1 MHPLARWLCRLVALL
16 FSAAVLVAQDA
27 AAPSPGNRL
36 AHLDGNDLF
45 YPHRDFA
52 RLTTPQWIGEP
63 DVEAVVI
70 LSIDDLRETGKYE
83 TFLRPILE
91 RLKRIDGRA
100 PVSIMVN
107 AQSPTNAQFQAW
119 LAEGLSLE
127 IHTLS
132 HPCPCLAKG
141 DFDAAAATYH
151 GCVEL
156 MNQVPGNRPVAFRMP
171 CCDSMNSPS
180 PRFYSEIFNR
190 TNAAGHFLTID
201 SSVMTLP
208 TIHDGS
214 VPRELLVDASGRER
228 FRKYFP
234 TETNATGASVLPL
247 PATKERGEGRGEG
260 KSQNQSASSPQ
271 PSPPLGGGEGAR
283 PASTNV
289 TKASVATVRVSL
301 KNFATTIED
310 YPYPYV
316 IGRLGWEF
324 PAMVPSDWE
333 AFNVHGSTNPV
344 TLADWKAALDLT
356 VLKQGVFTFIFHP
369 HGWSS
374 PQQFI
379 EFIDHAV
386 AKHGRKV
393 KFLTF
398 REAQERLDR
407 NLLADQ
413 PLRAADGGDNGV
425 RLLDVNHDGFTDVLI
440 GNDAMRRTRVWEPS
454 SRQWKESALPVAFV
468 QRAANGT
475 RQDTGV
481 RFGVLDEGGHAAM
494 VLRNET
500 TAGIWQF
507 TTTNWDASAISSD
520 VLADENIFTAR
531 NGRDRG
537 VRLLD
542 VDADGRCELIVGNEQ
557 QNSVFAWSLA
567 PRSWRKLE
575 FQLPRG
581 TSVVDAEGRDTGLRF
596 VDVNTDGRPDVLV
609 SNEREFSLH
618 LFIPGANKRLMWEV
632 GWNDEVW
639 SAPRGS
645 NALTTADIPPIVRA
659 GAHPN
664 NGAWFTRDAMWV
676 QNEDTAHLPDKVE
689 RRTFRELLTADDPPP
704 LSPGQSLAA
713 MRPRPGFQVE
723 LVAAEP
729 LVHAPVAFD
738 WGADGRLWVAEMN
751 DYPMGLDGHGKPG
764 GRIKILED
772 TNGDGRYDQA
782 TIFLDGVSFPNG
794 VMPWRNGVLVS
805 AAPEIFFAEDT
816 DGDGR
821 ADKRQTLFKGFTEG
835 NQQHRI
841 NGFDYGLDN
850 WIYCA
855 NGESDGTVRSELKP
869 SAPPIDIRGRDFRF
883 RADDGSFETVP
894 GTTQFG
900 RRRDDWGNWFGNVNA
915 AWLWHYFLPD
925 HYLARNP
932 QLAVKSVRRNL
943 ADYPD
948 GTRLF
953 PASRTR
959 QRFNDHHHFNHVTSA
974 CSPTPYRDELFGE
987 AFATSIFIS
996 DPVHNLV
1003 HREVLEP
1010 DGVSFTSHRA
1020 GDEKDHEF
1028 LASTDPWFRPTM
1040 LKTGPDGALYLADFH
1055 RLVLEH
1061 PEWIPKFIQPRLD
1074 LRAGADK
1081 GRIYRVFPVGAKLRL
1096 PPSLDKLDTAGL
1108 VAALDSTNGW
1118 QRDTAQRLLVHKQD
1132 RAAVEPL
1139 KAMVK
1144 SSTNAKAR
1152 LQALATLDGLKA
1164 IDEDALLIALKDA
1177 HPAVRAQA
1185 IQLSEP
1191 RLKGQPSAA
1200 LSAALLALADDG
1212 SVRVRYQLAF
1222 TLGEWSDPRASQTLL
1237 KIAGRDATDA
1247 SVQTAV
1253 MSSVLP
1259 HVGTMLSAPRDGG
1272 VWRKNPEFFG
1282 KILELAT
1289 VRDEREA
1296 AGSALLQELAEPRD
1310 DKRGFYALAA
1320 FMEALDQRSLSV
1332 AQFASGKPSL
1342 SLLGERTDEVIR
1354 AARIFAADAKRDEAE
1369 RLAAIRLL
1377 GEAARANPQEA
1388 SQIGSLLR
1396 PQESVAVQRAA
1407 VKALGR
1413 GRANAFA
1420 DAMLSAWKSAS
1431 PALRQELLAALLS
1444 RPAWTKLLLAA
1455 VADGRVVATQLSTT
1469 QQQKLLRHSDRTIR
1483 ERAGKVFAA
1492 AHTDRAALLTEYAS
1506 AAKLRGDAT
1515 RGMELFRQN
1524 CATCH
1529 KLRGEGFDVGPDLGS
1544 ISDKSPQAL
1553 LLSILDP
1560 NAAVED
1566 RYVNYT
1572 ATTVGGREA
1581 SGMLLNE
1588 TPNSLTLRG
1597 PGGHEE
1603 TLLRAEI
1610 RELTSSGISLMPEGF
1625 ERTMKPQD
1633 LADLIAALT
1642 GARP

>member
-1 MHPLARWLCRLVALL
+1 MGMHRPRLHLPFEGRIPPHYAGGMNPLARWLCCLVALL
-16 FSAAVLVAQDA
+16 FSAVVIAAQDS

-36 AHLDGNDLF
+36 AHLDGNNLF
-45 YPHRDFA
+45 YPRRDFE

-70 LSIDDLRETGKYE
+70 LAIDDLRETAKYE

-127 IHTLS
+127 VHTLA

-141 DFDAAAATYH
+141 DIVAAAATYH

-156 MNQVPGNRPVAFRMP
+156 MNLVPGNKPVAFRMP

-180 PRFYSEIFNR
+180 PRFFSEIFNR
-190 TNAAGHFLTID
+190 TNTAGQFLTID

-208 TIHDGS
+208 TTNDAS

-234 TETNATGASVLPL
+234 TETNRT
-247 PATKERGEGRGEG
+247 T
-260 KSQNQSASSPQ
+260 
-271 PSPPLGGGEGAR
+271 
-283 PASTNV
+283 
-289 TKASVATVRVSL
+289 RVSL

-333 AFNVHGSTNPV
+333 AFNVHGATNPV
-344 TLADWKAALDLT
+344 TLADWKAALDVT
-356 VLKQGVFTFIFHP
+356 VLKQGVLTFIFHP

-374 PQQFI
+374 PEQFI

-386 AKHGRKV
+386 AKHGKKV

-407 NLLADQ
+407 NLLAGQ

-425 RLLDVNHDGFTDVLI
+425 RLLDVNNDGFTDVLI
-440 GNDAMRRTRVWEPS
+440 GNDAVRRTRVWKPS

-468 QRAANGT
+468 QRAADGT

-481 RFGVLDEGGHAAM
+481 RFGVLGEGGQAAM
-494 VLRNET
+494 VLRNES

-507 TTTNWDASAISSD
+507 ARSNWDASVISSD
-520 VLADENIFTAR
+520 ALMDENIFTAR

-557 QNSVFAWSLA
+557 QNMVFAWSHA
-567 PRSWRKLE
+567 PRSWKKLE

-581 TSVVDAEGRDTGLRF
+581 TAIVDAEGRDTGLRF
-596 VDVNTDGRPDVLV
+596 VDVNTDGRLDVLV

-645 NALTTADIPPIVRA
+645 NALSAADIPAIVRA
-659 GAHPN
+659 GAYRD
-664 NGAWFTRDAMWV
+664 NGAWFTRDTMWV
-676 QNEDTAHLPDKVE
+676 QNEDTAHLPDKVD

-704 LSPGQSLAA
+704 LSPQESLAA

-729 LVHAPVAFD
+729 LVESPVAFD
-738 WGADGRLWVAEMN
+738 WGADGKLWVAEMN
-751 DYPMGLDGHGKPG
+751 DYPMGLDGNGKPG
-764 GRIKILED
+764 GRIKFLED
-772 TNGDGRYDQA
+772 TNSDGRYDKA
-782 TIFLDGVSFPNG
+782 TLFLDGVNFPSG

-805 AAPEIFFAEDT
+805 AAPEIFLAEDT

-821 ADKRQTLFKGFTEG
+821 ADKRTTLYKGFTEG
-835 NQQHRI
+835 NQQHRL
-841 NGFDYGLDN
+841 NGFEYGLDN

-855 NGESDGTVRSELKP
+855 NGDSGGTVLSTLK
-869 SAPPIDIRGRDFRF
+869 SDAPALSLRGRDFRF
-883 RADDGSFETVP
+883 RPDDGGFESVP

-900 RRRDDWGNWFGNVNA
+900 RRRDDWGNWFGNYNA
-915 AWLWHYFLPD
+915 AWLWHYHLPD
-925 HYLARNP
+925 HYLSRNP
-932 QLAVKSVRRNL
+932 QLAVKSIRRDL
-943 ADYPD
+943 AQYPD
-948 GTRLF
+948 GTRLY

-974 CSPTPYRDELFGE
+974 CSPAPYRDELFGE

-1010 DGVSFTSHRA
+1010 DGISFTSRRA
-1020 GDEKDHEF
+1020 GDEKDREF
-1028 LASTDPWFRPTM
+1028 LASTDSWFRPTM
-1040 LKTGPDGALYLADFH
+1040 LKTGPDGALYIADFH
-1055 RLVLEH
+1055 RIILEH

-1074 LRAGADK
+1074 LRAGADR
-1081 GRIYRVFPVGAKLRL
+1081 GRIYRVFPVGAKLRS
-1096 PPSLDKLDTAGL
+1096 PPRLDLLDTAGL

-1144 SSTNAKAR
+1144 SSNNAKAR
-1152 LQALATLDGLKA
+1152 LQALATLDGLSA
-1164 IDEDALLIALKDA
+1164 VDEDVLLIVLKDA
-1177 HPAVRAQA
+1177 HPALRAQA

-1191 RLKGQPSAA
+1191 LLRKKPGARLVAA
-1200 LSAALLALADDG
+1200 LHPMLGDKSA
-1212 SVRVRYQLAF
+1212 RVQYQLAF
-1222 TLGEWSDPRASQTLL
+1222 TLGEWREPEAGQLL
-1237 KIAGRDATDA
+1237 LELALHSFNDDAM
-1247 SVQTAV
+1247 QTAV
-1253 MSSVLP
+1253 MSSATP
-1259 HVGTMLSAPRDGG
+1259 HLKTMLTTGHPSSPLIGYPHLFQ
-1272 VWRKNPEFFG
+1272 K
-1282 KILELAT
+1282 LLTLAT
-1289 VRDEREA
+1289 LQDERETVC
-1296 AGSALLQELAEPRD
+1296 SVMIRELAGGNDSEER
-1310 DKRGFYALAA
+1310 RFGALAA
-1320 FMEALDQRSLSV
+1320 FLAGLDQRRLSME
-1332 AQFASGKPSL
+1332 QFAGNRAEFSALVPLVAK
-1342 SLLGERTDEVIR
+1342 TTQ
-1354 AARIFAADAKRDEAE
+1354 AARNTAAEAKRDEAQ

-1377 GEAARANPQEA
+1377 GESIRANPEEA
-1388 SQIGSLLR
+1388 RQLGALLR

-1407 VKALGR
+1407 AMALGR
-1413 GRANAFA
+1413 GKENAVA
-1420 DAMLSAWKSAS
+1420 EALLAAWRSAS

-1444 RPAWTKLLLAA
+1444 RPAWAKLLLSW
-1455 VADGRVVATQLSTT
+1455 VADGRVTATQLSTA
-1469 QQQKLLRHSDRTIR
+1469 QQQKLLRHSDSSIR
-1483 ERAGKVFAA
+1483 ESAGKVFAA
-1492 AHTDRAALLTEYAS
+1492 AHGDRAALLAEYAS
-1506 AAKLRGDAT
+1506 AAKLRGDA
-1515 RGMELFRQN
+1515 RHGLELFRQN

-1529 KLRGEGFDVGPDLGS
+1529 KFRGEGFDVGPDLGS
-1544 ISDKSPQAL
+1544 IADKSPQAL

-1572 ATTVGGREA
+1572 ATTASGREA
-1581 SGMLLNE
+1581 SGILLNE
-1588 TPNSLTLRG
+1588 TANSLTLRG

-1603 TLLRAEI
+1603 TLLRVDI
-1610 RELTSSGISLMPEGF
+1610 RELTSSGISLMPDGF
-1625 ERTMKPQD
+1625 EKTMKPQD
-1633 LADLIAALT
+1633 FADLIAALT
-1642 GARP
+1642 TASR

>member
-1 MHPLARWLCRLVALL
+1 MHLPFDAVVLPLYAGGMNPLARWLSCLVALL
-16 FSAAVLVAQDA
+16 FSAAGLVAQDA
-27 AAPSPGNRL
+27 PPSPGNRL
-36 AHLDGNDLF
+36 AYLDGNALF
-45 YPHRDFA
+45 YPQRDFA
-52 RLTTPQWIGEP
+52 RLTAPQWVGEP

-70 LSIDDLRETGKYE
+70 LAIDDLRETGKYE

-91 RLKRIDGRA
+91 RLQRIDGRA

-127 IHTLS
+127 VHTLA

-141 DFDAAAATYH
+141 DFAAAAATYH

-156 MNQVPGNRPVAFRMP
+156 MNLVPGNHAVAFRMP

-180 PRFYSEIFNR
+180 PRFYPEIFNR
-190 TNAAGHFLTID
+190 TNAAGQFLTID

-208 TIHDGS
+208 TTNDSS
-214 VPRELLVDASGRER
+214 VPRELLVDASGKER

-234 TETNATGASVLPL
+234 AETNRT
-247 PATKERGEGRGEG
+247 T
-260 KSQNQSASSPQ
+260 
-271 PSPPLGGGEGAR
+271 
-283 PASTNV
+283 
-289 TKASVATVRVSL
+289 RVSL

-333 AFNVHGSTNPV
+333 AFNVHGATNPV

-356 VLKQGVFTFIFHP
+356 VFKQGVFTFIFHP

-374 PQQFI
+374 PQQFV

-407 NLLADQ
+407 NLLASQ
-413 PLRAADGGDNGV
+413 PLRAPAGGDNGV
-425 RLLDVNHDGFTDVLI
+425 RLLDVNKDGFTDVLI
-440 GNDAMRRTRVWEPS
+440 GNDAVRRTRVWEPA
-454 SRQWKESALPVAFV
+454 SRRWRETPLPVAFV
-468 QRAANGT
+468 QQGADA
-475 RQDTGV
+475 GV
-481 RFGVLDEGGHAAM
+481 RFGVLTDDGHATM
-494 VLRNET
+494 LVRNET
-500 TAGIWQF
+500 TAGVWHF
-507 TTTNWDASAISSD
+507 DGTNWDGNAITAD
-520 VLADENIFTAR
+520 VLTNEDIFTA
-531 NGRDRG
+531 RG

-542 VDADGRCELIVGNEQ
+542 VDADGRCELIVGNAK
-557 QNSVFAWSLA
+557 QNAVFAWSSA
-567 PRSWRKLE
+567 PREWKKLD

-581 TSVVDAEGRDTGLRF
+581 TSLVDAEGRDTGLRF
-596 VDVNTDGRPDVLV
+596 VDVNADGRPDVLV

-618 LFIPGANKRLMWEV
+618 LFIPGVNQRLMWEV

-645 NALTTADIPPIVRA
+645 NALATADLPRIVRA
-659 GAHPN
+659 GAHPD
-664 NGAWFTRDAMWV
+664 NGVWFTRDAMWV
-676 QNEDTAHLPDKVE
+676 QNEDTAHRPDQVD

-704 LSPGQSLAA
+704 ISPEQSLAA

-723 LVAAEP
+723 MVAAEP
-729 LVHAPVAFD
+729 LVQSPVAFE
-738 WGADGRLWVAEMN
+738 WGADGRLWVAEMY
-751 DYPMGLDGHGKPG
+751 DYPLGLDGKGKPG
-764 GRIKILED
+764 GRIKFLED
-772 TNGDGRYDQA
+772 TNGDGRYDKA
-782 TIFLDGVSFPNG
+782 TLFLDGVSFPNG

-821 ADKRQTLFKGFTEG
+821 ADKRTTLFKGFTEG
-835 NQQHRI
+835 NQQHRL

-850 WIYCA
+850 WLYCA
-855 NGESDGTVRSELKP
+855 NGESSGTVRSERKP
-869 SAPPIDIRGRDFRF
+869 AAPPLELRGRDFRF
-883 RADDGSFETVP
+883 RPDDGSFESVP

-900 RRRDDWGNWFGNVNA
+900 RRRDDWGNWFGNYNPV
-915 AWLWHYFLPD
+915 WLWHYFLPD
-925 HYLARNP
+925 HYLSRNP
-932 QLAVKSVRRNL
+932 QLAVKSIRRDL
-943 ADYPD
+943 AQYPE

-959 QRFNDHHHFNHVTSA
+959 QRFNDPHQFNHVTSA
-974 CSPTPYRDELFGE
+974 CSPAPYRDELFGE

-1020 GDEKDHEF
+1020 SDEKDREF
-1028 LASTDPWFRPTM
+1028 LASTDLWFRPTM

-1055 RLVLEH
+1055 RIVLEH

-1074 LRAGADK
+1074 LRAGADM
-1081 GRIYRVFPVGAKLRL
+1081 GRIYRVFPTGAKLR
-1096 PPSLDKLDTAGL
+1096 PSPRLDKLDTAGL
-1108 VAALDSTNGW
+1108 VAAIDSTNGW
-1118 QRDTAQRLLVHKQD
+1118 QRDTAQRLLVHQQD

-1139 KAMVK
+1139 KQVLK
-1144 SSTNAKAR
+1144 SLANAKTR

-1164 IDEDALLIALKDA
+1164 VDESALLIALADRNA
-1177 HPAVRAQA
+1177 TVRAHA
-1185 IQLSEP
+1185 VWLSEP
-1191 RLKGQPSAA
+1191 LLKTNPGPRLTE
-1200 LSAALLALADDG
+1200 ALLARADDE
-1212 SVRVRYQLAF
+1212 SIRVRYQLAF
-1222 TLGEWSDPRASQTLL
+1222 TLGESRDSRAGLALL
-1237 KIAGRDATDA
+1237 RLAARDAGDA
-1247 SVQTAV
+1247 AIQTAV
-1253 MSSVLP
+1253 MSSATP
-1259 HVGTMLSAPRDGG
+1259 HVGTMLMAARDRGIPREH
-1272 VWRKNPEFFG
+1272 PELFV
-1282 KILELAT
+1282 KLLALAT

-1296 AGSALLQELAEPRD
+1296 VGSVLLKELAESSGDVR
-1310 DKRGFYALAA
+1310 RFAALAA
-1320 FMEALDQRSLSV
+1320 FFAAIEQRGLSI
-1332 AQFASGKPSL
+1332 AEFASGKASL
-1342 SLLGERTDEVIR
+1342 SSLGERAGEVIK
-1354 AARIFAADAKRDEAE
+1354 AARVCASDSKREEAQ

-1377 GEAARANPQEA
+1377 GESMRANPEEA
-1388 SQIGSLLR
+1388 RQIGTLLR

-1407 VKALGR
+1407 VTALGR
-1413 GRANAFA
+1413 GKDNFVAS
-1420 DAMLSAWKSAS
+1420 AMLSAWKSAT

-1444 RPAWTKLLLAA
+1444 RPVWTKLLLAA
-1455 VADGRVVATQLSTT
+1455 VADGRVAAAQLSTA
-1469 QQQKLLRHSDRTIR
+1469 QQQKLLRHSDSTVR
-1483 ERAGKVFAA
+1483 ESAAKVFAV

-1506 AAKLRGDAT
+1506 AAKLRGDA
-1515 RGMELFRQN
+1515 GHGLELFRQN

-1572 ATTVGGREA
+1572 ASTASGREA
-1581 SGMLLNE
+1581 GGILLNE

-1603 TLLRAEI
+1603 TLLRTEI
-1610 RELTSSGISLMPEGF
+1610 RELSSSGISLMPEGF

-1633 LADLIAALT
+1633 LADLLAALT

>member
-1 MHPLARWLCRLVALL
+1 MPCVRLRVNLTPFFIQLGADAAVVQFCHLPFDAAAPLPYARGMNPLARWLSCLVALL
-16 FSAAVLVAQDA
+16 LSAIGPLAQDDS
-27 AAPSPGNRL
+27 APSPGNRL

-70 LSIDDLRETGKYE
+70 LAIDDLRETGKYE

-107 AQSPTNAQFQAW
+107 AQSPTNAQFQSW

-127 IHTLS
+127 VHTLA

-141 DFDAAAATYH
+141 DFNAAAATYH

-156 MNQVPGNRPVAFRMP
+156 MNQVPGNHPVAFRMP

-180 PRFYSEIFNR
+180 PRFFSEIFNR
-190 TNAAGHFLTID
+190 TNAAGQFLTID

-208 TIHDGS
+208 TTNDTR

-228 FRKYFP
+228 FRKYLP
-234 TETNATGASVLPL
+234 AETNRIT
-247 PATKERGEGRGEG
+247 
-260 KSQNQSASSPQ
+260 
-271 PSPPLGGGEGAR
+271 
-283 PASTNV
+283 
-289 TKASVATVRVSL
+289 RVSL

-310 YPYPYV
+310 YPFPYV

-333 AFNVHGSTNPV
+333 AFNVHGATNPV

-386 AKHGRKV
+386 TKHGKKV

-407 NLLADQ
+407 NLLAGQ

-425 RLLDVNHDGFTDVLI
+425 RLLDLNHDGYTDVLI
-440 GNDAMRRTRVWEPS
+440 GNDAMRRTRVWEPA
-454 SRQWKESALPVAFV
+454 SRQWKESSLPVAFV
-468 QRAANGT
+468 QRSNDGT
-475 RQDTGV
+475 RRDTGV
-481 RFGVLDEGGHAAM
+481 RFGILGEGGHAAM
-494 VLRNET
+494 VLRNDS

-507 TTTNWDASAISSD
+507 ATTNWDASAISND
-520 VLADENIFTAR
+520 VLMDENIFTAR

-557 QNSVFAWSLA
+557 QNAVFAWSLA
-567 PRSWRKLE
+567 PRSWKKLD

-581 TSVVDAEGRDTGLRF
+581 TSIVDAEGRDTGLRF
-596 VDVNTDGRPDVLV
+596 VDVNTDGRLDALV

-645 NALTTADIPPIVRA
+645 NALTTADVPPIVRA
-659 GAHPN
+659 GAHPD
-664 NGAWFTRDAMWV
+664 NGVWFTRDTMWV
-676 QNEDTAHLPDKVE
+676 QNEDTAHRPDKVD

-704 LSPGQSLAA
+704 LSPEQSLAA

-729 LVHAPVAFD
+729 LVESPVAFD
-738 WGADGRLWVAEMN
+738 WGADGKLWVAEMR
-751 DYPMGLDGHGKPG
+751 DYPLGMDGKGKPG
-764 GRIKILED
+764 GRIKFLED
-772 TNGDGRYDQA
+772 TNGDGRYDKA
-782 TIFLDGVSFPNG
+782 TVFLDGVSFPSG

-805 AAPEIFFAEDT
+805 AAPEIIFAEDT

-821 ADKRQTLFKGFTEG
+821 ADKRTTLCQGFTEG
-835 NQQHRI
+835 NQQHRL
-841 NGFDYGLDN
+841 NGFEYGLDN
-850 WIYCA
+850 WVYCA
-855 NGESDGTVRSELKP
+855 NGESGGTVRSTLKP
-869 SAPPIDIRGRDFRF
+869 DAPALSLRGRDFRF
-883 RADDGSFETVP
+883 RPDDGSFESVP

-900 RRRDDWGNWFGNVNA
+900 RRRDDWGNWFGNFNA
-915 AWLWHYFLPD
+915 AWLWHYYLPD
-925 HYLARNP
+925 HYLSRNP
-932 QLAVKSVRRNL
+932 QLAVKSIRRDL
-943 ADYPD
+943 AQYPD

-974 CSPTPYRDELFGE
+974 CSPAPYRDELFGE

-1010 DGVSFTSHRA
+1010 DGISFTSHRA
-1020 GDEKDHEF
+1020 EDEKDREF

-1040 LKTGPDGALYLADFH
+1040 LKTGPDGALYIADFH
-1055 RLVLEH
+1055 RLILEH

-1074 LRAGADK
+1074 LRAGADR
-1081 GRIYRVFPVGAKLRL
+1081 GRIYRVFPVGAKLR
-1096 PPSLDKLDTAGL
+1096 PVPRLDRLDTSGL
-1108 VAALDSTNGW
+1108 VAALDSPNGW

-1132 RAAVEPL
+1132 RATVQPL
-1139 KAMVK
+1139 KAMAK
-1144 SSTNAKAR
+1144 SSNNAKAR
-1152 LQALATLDGLKA
+1152 LQALATLDGLKSV
-1164 IDEDALLIALKDA
+1164 DEDALLIALKDA

-1191 RLKGQPSAA
+1191 LLRKKPGARLVAA
-1200 LSAALLALADDG
+1200 LHLMLVDESPHVL
-1212 SVRVRYQLAF
+1212 YQLAF
-1222 TLGEWSDPRASQTLL
+1222 TLGEWSDPEAGQVLL
-1237 KIAGRDATDA
+1237 YLAMRRFNDD
-1247 SVQTAV
+1247 VMQTAV
-1253 MSSVLP
+1253 MSSATP
-1259 HVGTMLSAPRDGG
+1259 HLKTMLTTGHSVNPLMLHPQLFQKLLTLATLQDARDT
-1272 VWRKNPEFFG
+1272 VCSEMLR
-1282 KILELAT
+1282 ELAG
-1289 VRDEREA
+1289 VNDIEVGRF
-1296 AGSALLQELAEPRD
+1296 GLLT
-1310 DKRGFYALAA
+1310 A
-1320 FMEALDQRSLSV
+1320 FLTALDQRGLSV
-1332 AQFASGKPSL
+1332 GQFVDKRTEFSALTTLVTKTIQTASWS
-1342 SLLGERTDEVIR
+1342 
-1354 AARIFAADAKRDEAE
+1354 AADAKRDEPQ

-1377 GEAARANPQEA
+1377 GESSRSNPEEARQLGA
-1388 SQIGSLLR
+1388 LLR

-1407 VKALGR
+1407 VAALGR
-1413 GRANAFA
+1413 GKDNAA
-1420 DAMLSAWKSAS
+1420 AEAMLAAWKSAS
-1431 PALRQELLAALLS
+1431 PTLRHELLAALLN
-1444 RPAWTKLLLAA
+1444 RPGWSKLLLAA
-1455 VADGRVVATQLSTT
+1455 VADGRVVAGQVSTA
-1469 QQQKLLRHSDRTIR
+1469 QQQKLLRHSDSSIR
-1483 ERAGKVFAA
+1483 ESAGKVFAA

-1506 AAKLRGDAT
+1506 AAKLRGDAAH
-1515 RGMELFRQN
+1515 GMELFRQN

-1529 KLRGEGFDVGPDLGS
+1529 KLRGEGFEVGPDLGS
-1544 ISDKSPQAL
+1544 ISDKSPLAL

-1572 ATTVGGREA
+1572 ATTASGHEA
-1581 SGMLLNE
+1581 SGILLNE

-1597 PGGHEE
+1597 PGGQDE
-1603 TLLRAEI
+1603 TLLRVEI

-1625 ERTMKPQD
+1625 EKTMKPQD
-1633 LADLIAALT
+1633 LADLIAALSS
-1642 GARP
+1642 ARP